1 MTRLYISPLKRN
13 MAKESSLEFRLKKI
27 GATRKYLLEETKQ
40 KELIS
45 KKHKKTCKYLNL
57 C

>member
-13 MAKESSLEFRLKKI
+13 MAKEPSLEFRLKKI